1 MSKQRKTWV
10 NSGCPTW
17 KLCQLATFWE
27 KLPSSLEM
35 GLTTN
40 EVNVDEMADQ
50 KQNENVMKE
59 MPYLA
64 SNLTVFL
71 PYTMT
76 QWFKITKNVSLNKQ
90 FDSILMTIST
100 SKDKWSSSI
109 IIFVHCIESMKFIH
123 YNLCPLN
130 QWSSSIIIFVH
141 WINEVH
147 P

>member
-1 MSKQRKTWV
+1 MKTTLICQQVMFFTLKGNKNSFSFLIKEAIWGYVSIFSLMGLKTLNNEQAEKNVSQLRMSYL
-10 NSGCPTW
+10 SA
-17 KLCQLATFWE
+17 ATFENYVNQPRFEISKLTTE

-71 PYTMT
+71 PYTMR
-76 QWFKITKNVSLNKQ
+76 QKSNF
-90 FDSILMTIST
+90 
-100 SKDKWSSSI
+100 
-109 IIFVHCIESMKFIH
+109 C
-123 YNLCPLN
+123 LCP
-130 QWSSSIIIFVH
+130 
-141 WINEVH
+141 
-147 P
+147 